1 MPAIQNQ
8 QTDLVHLIVM
18 DGEEITEH
26 GRSTSISTIQS
37 GSDIELNRGITKR
50 YVKKNKKSFSISFK
64 YLPTSHEKTVD
75 GRKGR
80 DYLLSLSNKKDS
92 ILFKIKLNPSSD
104 YTEYE
109 CYINSYSERLI
120 RRDIPSQC
128 AYYDVSMEIEER

>member
-37 GSDIELNRGITKR
+37 GSDVELNRGITKR
-50 YVKKNKKSFSISFK
+50 YVKKNKKSFNISFK
-64 YLPTSHEKTVD
+64 YLPNSHEKTVD

-80 DYLLSLSNKKDS
+80 DYLVSLVNKRNS
-92 ILFKIKLNPSSD
+92 ILLKIKLDPSEG
-104 YTEYE
+104 YREYE
-109 CYINSYSERLI
+109 CYINSYNETLI